1 MFTELI
7 NLALENLLYF
17 ALHLESGGVFPK
29 PLSAAEEEECFRKM
43 HEGDKA
49 AKNKLIEHNLRLVAH
64 IIKKYYNVTT
74 DQEDLISI
82 GTIGLIKAV
91 STFDYSKKT
100 RFATYAS
107 RCIENEIL
115 MHFRSLKKSAGDV
128 YFDEPIDTDKEGN
141 QLTLIDIIAE
151 DDGILDKIDL
161 SIKSEQLYRFIG
173 ECLDEREITV
183 IKHRYGLYGCAPRT
197 QREVA
202 DKLGISRSYVSRI
215 EKKALQTLKKK
226 YDKTSI
232 FSSSVHS
239 GTSVSA
245 GAGTAKRKEKSD
257 LK

>member
-7 NLALENLLYF
+7 DLALENLLYF

-43 HEGDKA
+43 HEGDRS

-115 MHFRSLKKSAGDV
+115 MHFRSLKKSAGDI

-183 IKHRYGLYGCAPRT
+183 IKHRYGLYGCAPLT

-232 FSSSVHS
+232 F
-239 GTSVSA
+239 GPANSA
-245 GAGTAKRKEKSD
+245 AQTGHAKEGGKISEK
-257 LK
+257 

>member
-1 MFTELI
+1 MFELFS
-7 NLALENLLYF
+7 LLFDNLLFF
-17 ALHLESGGVFPK
+17 ALHLDSGTVFPK

-43 HEGDKA
+43 HDGDNTA
-49 AKNKLIEHNLRLVAH
+49 RSKLIEHNMRLVAH

-115 MHFRSLKKSAGDV
+115 MHFRSLKKSAGDI

-151 DDGILDKIDL
+151 DDGIIDKIDFN
-161 SIKSEQLYRFIG
+161 IKSEQLYRFID
-173 ECLDEREITV
+173 ECLDERELTI
-183 IKHRYGLYGCAPRT
+183 IKHRYGLYGCKPLT

-202 DKLGISRSYVSRI
+202 QKLDISRSYVSRI
-215 EKKALQTLKKK
+215 EKKALQTLRKK
-226 YDKTSI
+226 YERTSI
-232 FSSSVHS
+232 FD
-239 GTSVSA
+239 
-245 GAGTAKRKEKSD
+245 KRQK
-257 LK
+257 